1 MSSYTVDGQLVMIPF
16 ANRDAAPCRYSI
28 NMQVI
33 CDNDKRIT
41 AIFIGYPG
49 SCADSTVFKKTPIY
63 RKPTDYFSKGQYL
76 MADSAY
82 SLTHNCIPAYK
93 APTANLQENTEFN
106 YCLARSRVRNE
117 NCIGILKGR
126 FASLQEMRQQIRNVN
141 DMRIIIDWTVACC
154 VLHNMLACLGDQW
167 DDMYTDKPDEVPQV
181 SENVANGT
189 RETFREAVKKIT
201 LETNYAKGVLPIRH
215 GA

>member
-1 MSSYTVDGQLVMIPF
+1 MAHRLTKLLLPI
-16 ANRDAAPCRYSI
+16 RYSI

-49 SCADSTVFKKTPIY
+49 SCADSTVFKKTSIY
-63 RKPTDYFSKGQYL
+63 RNPTDFFSEGQFL
-76 MADSAY
+76 LADSAY
-82 SLTHNCIPAYK
+82 ALTRTCIPAYK
-93 APTANLQENTEFN
+93 APTANLQENREFN

-126 FASLQEMRQQIRNVN
+126 FASLQEMRQQVRNVN
-141 DMRIIIDWTVACC
+141 DMRIIINWTVACC

-167 DDMYTDKPDEVPQV
+167 NDLYADKEDEVPQIV
-181 SENVANGT
+181 ECVANGT

-201 LETNYAKGVLPIRH
+201 LETNYENGVLPISH
-215 GA
+215 VS